1 MDETKVQIGDDV
13 LLDIGT
19 HSDWYISA
27 ICYDNESVNVELRRK
42 TDRNNKWWVAES
54 QAGYCNECKWFRD
67 KQVCGR
73 CRSRNLYAPKD
84 EPQTDC
90 AWK

>member
-27 ICYDNESVNVELRRK
+27 ICYDNESVNIELRRK
-42 TDRNNKWWVAES
+42 TERNNKWWVAE
-54 QAGYCNECKWFRD
+54 QPED
-67 KQVCGR
+67 EILHEQVRAFIGIV
-73 CRSRNLYAPKD
+73 
-84 EPQTDC
+84 EQTEGS
-90 AWK
+90 K